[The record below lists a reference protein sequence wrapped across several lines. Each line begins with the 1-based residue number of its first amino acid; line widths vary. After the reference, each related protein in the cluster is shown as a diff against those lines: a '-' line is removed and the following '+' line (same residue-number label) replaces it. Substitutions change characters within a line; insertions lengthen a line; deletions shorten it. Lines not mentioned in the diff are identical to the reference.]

1 MEWLRLEG
9 TLKVIKFQLPCPG
22 QGCQPLDEA
31 AQDPIQPH
39 LECPQRW
46 GIHRLFGRPVPVP
59 RHPLSK
65 KFLPNI

>member
-39 LECPQRW
+39 LECRQRT
-46 GIHRLFGRPVPVP
+46 GIHNLSKQPVVLP
-59 RHPLSK
+59 HHSLSK
-65 KFLPNI
+65 KISS